1 MNSEA
6 GGDFG
11 GPPNPFRS
19 NGGDSGIPAGIP
31 PTSTGEAET
40 FGADSMSFQPALSES
55 QFVGSGPMDAP
66 SSAAPAAV
74 PPPQQQYQQPQMG
87 STPNVPGRAT
97 GFMGTVQSCLSLDTY
112 RTYFDV
118 DTSDILKRVVGS
130 VKMANI
136 PDGFRNDL
144 LGVAGGEGSKGP
156 DAYGPFWISATM
168 VFFLAVT
175 SNMHGYLHRDD
186 VSEFE
191 SDINHL
197 VHAMPVIYSYT
208 FLIPVAL
215 FLVLRCVAIPFNL
228 MELICLYGYSLVP
241 YAPTLLLCL
250 IPVNFLEWVVL
261 LVATCVSC
269 LFILRNVST
278 PILSSDVGLTKAP
291 ALVMFVVA
299 CHLIFVL
306 VLKFAFFHH
315 RFNSGSSGSGS
326 GSGGDGGGYPVP
338 APSPTAAAADDAG
351 GDDGEDGDDGGDD
364 GEDAGGD
371 GGNRYYW

>member
-1 MNSEA
+1 MMNSEA

-11 GPPNPFRS
+11 GPPNPFR
-19 NGGDSGIPAGIP
+19 NDGGGDAGGVPAGIP
-31 PTSTGEAET
+31 PTSTAGEAET
-40 FGADSMSFQPALSES
+40 YGTDSMSFQPALSES

-66 SSAAPAAV
+66 SPAAV
-74 PPPQQQYQQPQMG
+74 PPPQQQQYQQPQMG

-118 DTSDILKRVVGS
+118 DTADILKRVVGS

-250 IPVNFLEWVVL
+250 IPVNFLEWIVL
-261 LVATCVSC
+261 LAATCVSC

-299 CHLIFVL
+299 CHLVFVL

-326 GSGGDGGGYPVP
+326 DGGGGYPVP
-338 APSPTAAAADDAG
+338 APSPTAAAG
-351 GDDGEDGDDGGDD
+351 GADDGGDD